1 MAQKKNCAS
10 VISLQEAQWDSKKGR
25 LQLRV
30 IEAGHNKSG
39 TRYYGAEMLRR
50 DAARFG
56 GVKMFA
62 NHQTEQEERQRPE
75 GSLHNWVGNVLE
87 TWFDPTARA
96 VLGKAVVH
104 DDSFKRKLDRLA
116 EHQLLAEMGVSIRA
130 VGEGRE
136 TQVDGRRTYAVERI
150 ADVLSVDFVTYAG
163 AGGRIEALESAGQ
176 AEGNYNRRDGNMD
189 SKQAQAQLKE
199 NLKRI
204 FLDEGV
210 PEEEAERRAQ
220 LAAETEEEVETA
232 KLKQSFQR
240 SFMQEGWSAEQ
251 AERMAGDAVADLECT
266 WEPWPPKL

>member
-1 MAQKKNCAS
+1 MAQRKNCAS
-10 VISLQEAQWDSKKGR
+10 VISLQEAQWDGKKGR

-50 DAARFG
+50 DANRFG

-87 TWFDPTARA
+87 TWFDPNARA

-116 EHQLLAEMGVSIRA
+116 EHQLLAAMGVSIRA
-130 VGEGRE
+130 VGEGQE

-176 AEGNYNRRDGNMD
+176 AEGNQYRRDGNME
-189 SKQAQAQLKE
+189 SKQAQLKE

-251 AERMAGDAVADLECT
+251 AERMAGDAVYDLNLT
-266 WEPWPPKL
+266 REPWPTKR